1 MADIQNLPKDMFHDA
16 WVIEHSGKI
25 NKAVIYSASSEEIR
39 VYCYNDKSEKEE
51 YYRFS
56 CNDGKWVSLNNILT
70 FDLSSQET
78 KDIIAERLNKYS
90 TNIHSDYRLA
100 FENYL
105 KRMELFRDIL
115 DSNAAIEKEAILK
128 QHKLNN

>member
-25 NKAVIYSASSEEIR
+25 NKAVIYSASSEEIK
-39 VYCYNDKSEKEE
+39 VYCYNDKSEKI
-51 YYRFS
+51 YYRFC
-56 CNDGKWVSLNNILT
+56 CNDGKWVRQNDILT

-90 TNIHSDYRLA
+90 TNIHSDYRQA

-105 KRMELFRDIL
+105 QRMEQFRDIL
-115 DSNAAIEKEAILK
+115 DSNASIEKEAILK

>member
-16 WVIEHSGKI
+16 WFIEHSGKI

-39 VYCYNDKSEKEE
+39 VYCYNDKSRKE
-51 YYRFS
+51 YYSFS
-56 CNDGKWVSLNNILT
+56 CNNGKWVSLNNILT
-70 FDLSSQET
+70 FDLSSQVT

-105 KRMELFRDIL
+105 KCMEQFRDIL

-128 QHKLNN
+128 QYKLNN

>member
-16 WVIEHSGKI
+16 WVIKCSGKI
-25 NKAVIYSASSEEIR
+25 DKAAIYSASSEEIR
-39 VYCYNDKSEKEE
+39 VYIYDKGCKKEYHTFSYKDSKWISFND
-51 YYRFS
+51 
-56 CNDGKWVSLNNILT
+56 ILV

-90 TNIHSDYRLA
+90 TNIHSDYRQA

-105 KRMELFRDIL
+105 QRMEQFRDIL

>member
-1 MADIQNLPKDMFHDA
+1 MTDIQNLPKDMFHDA
-16 WVIEHSGKI
+16 WVIRHSGRI
-25 NKAVIYSASSEEIR
+25 NKAVIYSANSEEVR
-39 VYCYNDKSEKEE
+39 VYTYDNECKKVYHTFKYKDS
-51 YYRFS
+51 
-56 CNDGKWVSLNNILT
+56 KWISFDDMLV

-128 QHKLNN
+128 QHNLNN